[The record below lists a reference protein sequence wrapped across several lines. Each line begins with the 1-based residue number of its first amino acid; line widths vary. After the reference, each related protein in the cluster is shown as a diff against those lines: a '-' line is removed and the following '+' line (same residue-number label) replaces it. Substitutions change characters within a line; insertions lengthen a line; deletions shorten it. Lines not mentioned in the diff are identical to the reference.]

1 MESTSSAL
9 IDAIY
14 NSKRRE
20 FLGGFFCTILTIFM
34 ALSPRNRPRYYAESS
49 CMRTRSNPLS
59 PGLGFRPQL
68 DIEKNLILIDKTAS
82 RNELD
87 PYVKS
92 LNQYFRV
99 YYWKH
104 DNIDFNQTKKF
115 TISNPGDC
123 TAQNQYGYTNGKP
136 CILVKMNKIVSFVP
150 KPGYLSEDEHA
161 FKSAG
166 CRSNSNAI
174 AIHCYGEYPTDVD
187 SIKNITYISE
197 NGHDNNCG
205 SREIK
210 WFPYEGKKERQDV
223 YQAPYVWVQFNEVK
237 SNVLINVMCRIVAE
251 NINFDRKSSRVLT
264 RFQIY
269 IKDIAKSKLS
279 SKTGEI

>member
-1 MESTSSAL
+1 MLLGSHESP
-9 IDAIY
+9 
-14 NSKRRE
+14 
-20 FLGGFFCTILTIFM
+20 FFEG
-34 ALSPRNRPRYYAESS
+34 S
-49 CMRTRSNPLS
+49 
-59 PGLGFRPQL
+59 LGFRPQL

-123 TAQNQYGYTNGKP
+123 TAQNQYGYANGKP
-136 CILVKMNKIVSFVP
+136 
-150 KPGYLSEDEHA
+150 YEHA

-205 SREIK
+205 SLEIK

-237 SNVLINVMCRIVAE
+237 SNVLINVMCRIFAA
-251 NINFDRKSSRVLT
+251 NINFDRKSSRALT

>member
-1 MESTSSAL
+1 DKNKLQNKACGFKL
-9 IDAIY
+9 I
-14 NSKRRE
+14 
-20 FLGGFFCTILTIFM
+20 L
-34 ALSPRNRPRYYAESS
+34 
-49 CMRTRSNPLS
+49 
-59 PGLGFRPQL
+59 GLGFRPQL

-123 TAQNQYGYTNGKP
+123 TAQNQYGYANGKP
-136 CILVKMNKIVSFVP
+136 CIFVKMNK
-150 KPGYLSEDEHA
+150 
-161 FKSAG
+161 
-166 CRSNSNAI
+166 
-174 AIHCYGEYPTDVD
+174 YPTDVD

-205 SREIK
+205 SLEIK

-237 SNVLINVMCRIVAE
+237 SNVLINVMCRIFAA
-251 NINFDRKSSRVLT
+251 NINFDRKSSRALT